1 MSELA
6 QLYQESILDHHRRP
20 RNPGR
25 LPDATHA
32 SEGHNPLCGDR
43 VTITVR
49 VADAH
54 VLGVCCEAR
63 GCALCRASGSML
75 TEAVLGLTLS
85 EVVEL
90 AVRFCRVVGA
100 PAARATAATVEAER
114 SDSEQATLGPL
125 LALTEVRNF
134 PSRIRCA
141 TLSWEVLQAA
151 LESS

>member
-1 MSELA
+1 MSELT

-20 RNPGR
+20 RNPGC
-25 LPDATHA
+25 LPDATHS

-43 VTITVR
+43 VTITAR
-49 VADAH
+49 VADAR

-85 EVVEL
+85 EVSDL
-90 AVRFCRVVGA
+90 AARFCAAVGA
-100 PAARATAATVEAER
+100 PGARTPATSVEP
-114 SDSEQATLGPL
+114 SDSEQARLGPL
-125 LALTEVRNF
+125 LALAEVRNF

-141 TLSWEVLQAA
+141 TLSWDVLRAA
-151 LESS
+151 LGIG